1 MAHSDIWTTYSQKL
15 YDWINQKYSSLMDG
29 ELSEDEYYACLQFY
43 EAEIQVVSVIT
54 SGDSLLLQLDEVKEL
69 KELLETEEWLNSPNT
84 LIELRFQQS
93 RSENE
98 NGNTSKGITAKV
110 ITETA
115 KAELEEL
122 EEIMPATKKKFV
134 VPDKVKSRIQKSIQE
149 MSSTNELK
157 VAIAGSS
164 GSGKTTIRA
173 VVEGKKRTLRHHKGF
188 GATISVAKLTRDK
201 SKGKGKVKVFLIEL
215 DSGKQNEVA
224 RKGFYKSADKLMII
238 LDASVDED
246 LYFFQQI
253 LREIREV
260 DATGKPCLI
269 VLNKVDRKKKIKKK
283 QLERVI
289 SQVNAQRT
297 PLFSEMMILETTIK
311 KPETME
317 KIRTFLVS

>member
-1 MAHSDIWTTYSQKL
+1 MAHPDIWTTYSQKL
-15 YDWINQKYSSLMDG
+15 YDWINQKYASLVDG
-29 ELSEDEYYACLQFY
+29 GLSEDEYYACLQFY

-69 KELLETEEWLNSPNT
+69 KELLETEEWLNSPDT

-93 RSENE
+93 RSEGE
-98 NGNTSKGITAKV
+98 NGNVTKGIATKV

-122 EEIMPATKKKFV
+122 EEIVPTAKKKFV
-134 VPDKVKSRIQKSIQE
+134 VPDNVKSRIQKSIQE
-149 MSSTNELK
+149 MSTTNELK

-173 VVEGKKRTLRHHKGF
+173 VIEGKKRTVRHHKGF
-188 GATISVAKLTRDK
+188 GATISVAKLPRDE
-201 SKGKGKVKVFLIEL
+201 SNAKGKVKVFLIEL

-224 RKGFYKSADKLMII
+224 RKGFYKSADKLMIV
-238 LDASVDED
+238 LDASNDED
-246 LYFFQQI
+246 VYFFQQI

-260 DATGKPCLI
+260 DATGKPCLV
-269 VLNKVDRKKKIKKK
+269 VLNKVDKKKKIKKK
-283 QLERVI
+283 QIEKLI
-289 SQVNAQRT
+289 SQVSAQRT
-297 PLFSEMMILETTIK
+297 PLFSQLVILETTIK

-317 KIRTFLVS
+317 KIRAFLVS